1 MGEADT
7 GSDQSVTCTMTEG
20 RSHLGWEKLEQVAS
34 DRLQGEGRAT
44 WEELGSLSEKPQLK
58 KQKVS

>member
-1 MGEADT
+1 
-7 GSDQSVTCTMTEG
+7 MTEG

-34 DRLQGEGRAT
+34 DQLQGEGRAT